1 MEQLMQTDL
10 VGRDMITTQE
20 WTRSEIDT
28 VLSVA
33 HDLKR
38 KLALG
43 EPHAYLRDK
52 ALAMLFFFTSTRTR
66 GSFEAGMAQLGGHAA
81 FIDHTTTQISHG
93 DTAKEIGE
101 IFGRYFDGIAIRQ
114 CDWDY
119 GNQYIRDVAAAS
131 RTPVLN
137 MQCDVYHP
145 FQILADM
152 MTIQEYFGREG
163 VQGKTINVS
172 WAYASSYQ
180 KPISVPQSLI
190 LLMTRYG
197 MNVRLTHPPEFKL
210 MPDIVEQAKAN
221 AKQYGG
227 SFEMLDD
234 FDAGFEGADVVY
246 PKSWGAMLTTTDNSK
261 SAEIGRKYTHWIT
274 DERRMA
280 LANDHAIYMHCL
292 PADRNI
298 EVTDGVIDGSQSI
311 VYDEAENRLHVQK
324 AVMALTMR

>member
-1 MEQLMQTDL
+1 MQTDL
-10 VGRDMITTQE
+10 RGRDMITTQE
-20 WTRSEIDT
+20 WTRAEIDT
-28 VLSVA
+28 VMDVA

-38 KLALG
+38 KRALG

-52 ALAMLFFFTSTRTR
+52 SLAMLFFFTSTRTR
-66 GSFEAGMAQLGGHAA
+66 GSFEAGMAQLGGHGA

-114 CDWDY
+114 CDWKV
-119 GNQYIRDVAAAS
+119 GNQYIRDVAEAS
-131 RTPVLN
+131 RVPVLN

-145 FQILADM
+145 FQILADL
-152 MTIQEYFGREG
+152 MTIQERFGREG
-163 VQGKTINVS
+163 LRGKTINVS

-190 LLMTRYG
+190 LLMTRFG
-197 MNVRLTHPPEFKL
+197 MNVRLTHPPEYKL
-210 MPDIVEQAKAN
+210 MPDIVEQAKDN
-221 AKQYGG
+221 TRRHGG

-234 FDAGFEGADVVY
+234 FDAGCKGADVVY
-246 PKSWGAMLTTTDNSK
+246 AKSWGALLTTEDNEE
-261 SAEIGRKYTHWIT
+261 SARIGRQYTNWIT
-274 DERRMA
+274 DEQRMA
-280 LANDHAIYMHCL
+280 MAAENAVYMHCL

-298 EVTDGVIDGSQSI
+298 EVTDGVLDGPQSI